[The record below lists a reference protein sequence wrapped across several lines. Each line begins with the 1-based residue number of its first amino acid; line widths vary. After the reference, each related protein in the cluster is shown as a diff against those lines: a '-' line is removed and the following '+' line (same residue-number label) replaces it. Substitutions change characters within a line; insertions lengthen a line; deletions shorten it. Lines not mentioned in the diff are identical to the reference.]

1 MAPARY
7 RGAVKAGMRAELRAQ
22 VVWGLLVA
30 AGAGLVIAAVVQV
43 LAPSVAKVPG
53 LLLCGGDELTLVPR
67 RRTSY
72 GLCAGDPQRLG
83 YGKIL
88 GVSILVWTAVC
99 WPLGIA
105 LARWLARRPRRA
117 R

>member
-1 MAPARY
+1 MGEGP
-7 RGAVKAGMRAELRAQ
+7 RGDLRAQ
-22 VVWGLLVA
+22 VIWGLLIA
-30 AGAGLVIAAVVQV
+30 AGAGLVIAAVIQV